1 MKKTKK
7 FKPQSKAI
15 KELAAHFE
23 EDFKKTLPIS
33 IQPDGSIVLSKY
45 VIKKTDKESWGLYNI
60 GSDYL
65 LEDYYLKTCA
75 LLAAKA
81 YSNVNLTKF
90 FEIKHLDSKY
100 WANFSDLQVY
110 KKNIKTAKDFERF
123 CILLNKLEHS
133 EDKSNYYQAAISKM
147 FKYSFV

>member
-23 EDFKKTLPIS
+23 EDFKKTLPIA
-33 IQPDGSIVLSKY
+33 IQPDGSVVLSKY
-45 VIKKTDKESWGLYNI
+45 VIRKTDNGWGLYNL
-60 GSDYL
+60 GSNYL

-75 LLAAKA
+75 LMAAKA

-90 FEIKHLDSKY
+90 FEIKHLDNKY
-100 WANFSDLQVY
+100 WASYSDLQVY
-110 KKNIKTAKDFERF
+110 KKNIKTTKDFERF
-123 CILLNKLEHS
+123 CILLNKLEYS